1 LQLHFA
7 DFFFV
12 YLLCVHVSFLLSAR
26 SDTIPAD
33 EQDEDERVV
42 LPLAMGRRDYRFE
55 CTPSSAFVSSGYTST
70 PAIIAILAGVVIA
83 LNCVFIVAASVFF
96 AARRAMHASQVLQ
109 QTNAAKG
116 EALRIL
122 RKSQA
127 VAESHN
133 QSKTDFLAFLCHEL
147 RNPVRLASRVWHVGE

>member
-1 LQLHFA
+1 MLLLLFV
-7 DFFFV
+7 FFSDNFS
-12 YLLCVHVSFLLSAR
+12 CVCVRSVCSR

-42 LPLAMGRRDYRFE
+42 LPLAMGRREYRFE

-122 RKSQA
+122 RANS
-127 VAESHN
+127 
-133 QSKTDFLAFLCHEL
+133 
-147 RNPVRLASRVWHVGE
+147 

>member
-1 LQLHFA
+1 M
-7 DFFFV
+7 
-12 YLLCVHVSFLLSAR
+12 CSR

>member
-1 LQLHFA
+1 
-7 DFFFV
+7 
-12 YLLCVHVSFLLSAR
+12 
-26 SDTIPAD
+26 
-33 EQDEDERVV
+33 
-42 LPLAMGRRDYRFE
+42 MGRRDYRFE
-55 CTPSSAFVSSGYTST
+55 CTPSSDFVSSGYTST

-147 RNPVRLASRVWHVGE
+147 RNPVRTSPAPGSLATESDQLFSFLLSFSGFLLFFVLFLNRDSRYGRLSINTLLF